1 MIFEFNFGS
10 VMEKLIFEKSKPGR
24 KGYTMPELDVPVTD
38 LKDSLPDKFIRKDQ
52 PELPEVSESEIARH
66 FVRLSHLNYN
76 IEEGFYPLGSCTMK
90 YNPKV
95 NEKTAALPGFTELH
109 PCSEDKHS
117 QGALKMMYELG
128 DYLKTIT
135 GLQGVSLQP
144 AAGSQGEL
152 TGILMMRAYHKE
164 RGDDK
169 RKIILIPDSAHG
181 TNPASAV
188 IGGFKTVEIKSNPD
202 GRINLDDL
210 KEKATEE
217 VAGFMLTNP
226 NTLGLFE
233 KNIIEIEKVIHGC
246 GGLMYMDG
254 ANMNAMLGIT
264 TPGDMG
270 FDCVHLNL
278 HKTFSTPHGGGGPG
292 SGPVCVSD
300 RLLPYLPLPK
310 IEKAGDEYRIIREDK
325 RSIGKIHSFFG
336 NFGVFI
342 RAYTYIRMLGADGLK
357 AVSENAIINANYLF
371 NLIKDK
377 FETPFDEYCMHEF
390 VISGDRQKEKG
401 VTTKDMAKRLLDY
414 GYHAPTIYFPLIVHE
429 AMLVEPTETETV
441 ESIEY
446 FADTMIRIAGEAE
459 ENPDVLTGAPQ
470 NTPVKRLDDAL
481 AARKLNIRWGM

>member
-1 MIFEFNFGS
+1 
-10 VMEKLIFEKSKPGR
+10 MEKLIFEKSKPGR
-24 KGYTMPELDVPVTD
+24 TGYTMPELDVPATD
-38 LKDSLPDKFIRKDQ
+38 PKDSLPDKFVRNNP
-52 PELPEVSESEIARH
+52 PELPEVSENEVARH
-66 FVRLSHLNYN
+66 FVRLSHMNYN

-109 PCSEDKHS
+109 PCSEESHA
-117 QGALKMMYELG
+117 QGALRMMYELG
-128 DYLKTIT
+128 EYLKEIT
-135 GLQGVSLQP
+135 GLDGVSLQP

-152 TGILMMRAYHKE
+152 TGILMMRKYHLG
-164 RGDDK
+164 RGDNR

-181 TNPASAV
+181 TNPASAA
-188 IGGFKTVEIKSNPD
+188 IGGFKTIEIKSNPD
-202 GRINLDDL
+202 GRINLEDL
-210 KEKATEE
+210 REKATDE

-233 KNIIEIEKVIHGC
+233 KNIKEIEKIVHDC

-254 ANMNAMLGIT
+254 ANMNALMGIT

-300 RLLPYLPLPK
+300 KLLPHLPLPQ
-310 IEKAGDEYRIIREDK
+310 IEKENDTYKIIREDGK
-325 RSIGKIHSFFG
+325 SIGKVHSFFG
-336 NFGVFI
+336 NFGIFI
-342 RAYTYIRMLGADGLK
+342 RAYTYIRMLGAQGLRN
-357 AVSENAIINANYLF
+357 VSENAIINANYLF
-371 NLIKDK
+371 SLIKDK

-401 VTTKDMAKRLLDY
+401 ATTKDMAKRLLDY
-414 GYHAPTIYFPLIVHE
+414 GFHAPTVYFPLIVHE
-429 AMLVEPTETETV
+429 AMLVEPTETE
-441 ESIEY
+441 SIENIDN
-446 FADTMIRIAGEAE
+446 FAETMLQIAREAE
-459 ENPDVLTGAPQ
+459 ENPEVLTSAPQ
-470 NTPVKRLDDAL
+470 KTPVKRLNDAL